1 MCVLCVLFCGQTSAA
16 DIVAQE
22 MAQMGAGL
30 SSREKNRAKRK
41 VKLLLKQR
49 SKENSDGSLGSR

>member
-1 MCVLCVLFCGQTSAA
+1 MDYLRLQTSAA

-30 SSREKNRAKRK
+30 MSAREKNRAKRK
-41 VKLLLKQR
+41 AKLFLKQR
-49 SKENSDGSLGSR
+49 SKDNTDTMGPRSVS

>member
-1 MCVLCVLFCGQTSAA
+1 MSYSFAAMKCYPQASAA

-22 MAQMGAGL
+22 MASLAPGL

-41 VKLLLKQR
+41 AKLLAKQR
-49 SKENSDGSLGSR
+49 SKDGGETSR